1 MAMQAPMQ
9 QLVQCLSVLPGVGE
23 KTATRLALYLVNCPA
38 EQALAL
44 SDAIAQARERIRL
57 CSLCY
62 NYTEKELCPICSSA
76 VRRRTIVCVVET
88 PGDILS
94 FERIGGYDGCY
105 HVLHGSIA
113 PLDGIGPDQL
123 RLKELLARVQTG
135 EVEEVILATNPTM
148 NGNATAMY
156 ISDQLNGS
164 GVQVTRI
171 AQGIQPGADIG
182 YADQTTLKNALE
194 WRRKMK

>member
-1 MAMQAPMQ
+1 MVIQAPMQ

-62 NYTEKELCPICSSA
+62 NYTEKELCPICAST
-76 VRRRTIVCVVET
+76 VRERRVVCVVET
-88 PGDILS
+88 PGDIIS

-105 HVLHGSIA
+105 HVLHGAIA
-113 PLDGIGPDQL
+113 PLDGVGPDQL
-123 RLKELLARVQTG
+123 RVRELLARVESG
-135 EVEEVILATNPTM
+135 GIDEVILATNPTM
-148 NGNATAMY
+148 NGNATAVY
-156 ISDQLNGS
+156 IAGQLNGS

-194 WRRKMK
+194 WRRSMK

>member
-62 NYTEKELCPICSSA
+62 NYTEKELCSICSS
-76 VRRRTIVCVVET
+76 VTRRRTIVCVVET

>member
-44 SDAIAQARERIRL
+44 SGAIAQARERIRL

-62 NYTEKELCPICSSA
+62 NYTEKELCPICTSA
-76 VRRRTIVCVVET
+76 VRVRTIVCVVET
-88 PGDILS
+88 PGDVIS

-105 HVLHGSIA
+105 HVLHGVIA

-123 RLKELLARVQTG
+123 RLRELLARVENG
-135 EVEEVILATNPTM
+135 GIAEVILATNPTM
-148 NGNATAMY
+148 NGNATAVY
-156 ISDQLNGS
+156 IAEQLKNS
-164 GVQVTRI
+164 GVQLTRI
-171 AQGIQPGADIG
+171 AQGIQPGGDIG

-194 WRRKMK
+194 WRRNMK

>member
-1 MAMQAPMQ
+1 MVMQAPMQ

-62 NYTEKELCPICSSA
+62 NYTEKELCPICAST
-76 VRRRTIVCVVET
+76 VRERRVVCVVET
-88 PGDILS
+88 PGDIIS

-123 RLKELLARVQTG
+123 RVSELLARVENGGIDELRVHQLHKCAC
-135 EVEEVILATNPTM
+135 VRNSHDVYFLAAHLS
-148 NGNATAMY
+148 NAWLERAVLRPAFGATP
-156 ISDQLNGS
+156 SGS
-164 GVQVTRI
+164 
-171 AQGIQPGADIG
+171 
-182 YADQTTLKNALE
+182 
-194 WRRKMK
+194 